1 MALTTHL
8 SAQDAD
14 EKYATELLKQGVVAP
29 DFTLK
34 TADGKTFS
42 MSSLR
47 GKYIVLDFW
56 ATWCPDCRKDV
67 PEMKRLHQA
76 YASDKV
82 AFVGVSFDTDATAWR
97 TFVTQNKMDWTHVSE
112 LKKMKETAIAKAYG
126 VKWIPS
132 VYIID
137 PDGKVLLGT
146 VMIEKVGKTLESIHE

>member
-14 EKYATELLKQGVVAP
+14 EKYATELLKQGVAAP

-97 TFVTQNKMDWTHVSE
+97 TFVTQNDMNWTHVSE
-112 LKKMKETAIAKAYG
+112 LKKMKETAIAKTYG